1 MWYFLLGYHHRLN
14 DHHLRSHLWH
24 QNHQDDQHHHLAG
37 DEAKEVDAVFV
48 VNILAKELHQGL
60 LFLLLVL
67 NHPVDD
73 VENEDG
79 DDGVGDDDVNLVVVP
94 LPKNFISPPSSIS
107 QSRRGK

>member
-1 MWYFLLGYHHRLN
+1 MWYFLLGCHHQHYHN
-14 DHHLRSHLWH
+14 HLHSHLWH

-67 NHPVDD
+67 NHPVDG
-73 VENEDG
+73 VEEEDG
-79 DDGVGDDDVNLVVVP
+79 DDSVGDDDANLVVVP